1 MESYQRKASILASMT
16 HRLTKEVMIIRHA
29 ESVANEKGLLAGRI
43 DPTPLTATGRA
54 QAKALNGV
62 IKDFEPDRVI
72 SSPLLRC
79 RQTAEW
85 AGIAE
90 LQLDE
95 RIQEMDYGSWSGRKL
110 DRLSKQAQ
118 WSKIQKNPEGF
129 QFPEG
134 ESFISALM
142 RIRDFMSDLLEGSAT
157 KIVLFTH
164 GDISRIMI
172 NDALNRPLN
181 DFQQL
186 MIQPAS
192 HSRLT
197 MQIDAKRERSNLFLH
212 YLNRREV
219 SERSKR
225 SGFVLGGER

>member
-1 MESYQRKASILASMT
+1 MESYQRKASILASMMR
-16 HRLTKEVMIIRHA
+16 RLTKEVMIIRHA
-29 ESVANEKGLLAGRI
+29 ESVANQKGLLAGRI

-110 DRLSKQAQ
+110 DRLSKQSQ

-134 ESFISALM
+134 ESFLSALM

-212 YLNRREV
+212 YLNRSEV

>member
-29 ESVANEKGLLAGRI
+29 ESVANQKGLLAGRI

-79 RQTAEW
+79 RQTAER

-134 ESFISALM
+134 ESFLSALM

-197 MQIDAKRERSNLFLH
+197 MQMDAKRERSNLFLH

>member
-29 ESVANEKGLLAGRI
+29 ESVANQKGLLAGRI

-54 QAKALNGV
+54 QAKALNEV

-79 RQTAEW
+79 RQTAER

-134 ESFISALM
+134 ESFLSALM